1 MTEQIESGYQ
11 DVLSGF
17 DAIAENGGYRE
28 RVEAL
33 EALKELTWFDNFGYV
48 LYQERLRI
56 TRKLCESV
64 QEGDIPDYFRESGE
78 VEL

>member
-11 DVLSGF
+11 EILAGC

-33 EALKELTWFDNFGYV
+33 GALKELTWFDNFGYV

-64 QEGDIPDYFRESGE
+64 QEGDVPEYFRESGE
-78 VEL
+78 VEI

>member
-11 DVLSGF
+11 EILSGF

-64 QEGDIPDYFRESGE
+64 QESDIPEYFYESEE